1 MGMND
6 RPLCERGDI
15 IKTANIELEGRS
27 LVLAV
32 FSDEGIKVLLS
43 PANSD
48 HESTILDE
56 AAR

>member
-1 MGMND
+1 MND

-43 PANSD
+43 PAHSD